1 MGVGSLRGEPPPGPG
16 PGLIREVLAEAGI
29 TVSAMEAERLSAH
42 AAEML
47 RWNRSIR
54 LTAITD
60 PVEVAAKH
68 VADSLLPLRF
78 APFPGRLLDF
88 GSGAGYPGIPLALY
102 LPGTRIVLLEASEKK
117 CAFLSRVRGMLR
129 LENVK
134 VVHGRASKRETLPI
148 GRFDDI
154 VTRATAPPAE
164 VVPLLSP
171 YLAEGGRML
180 LMTGPGGGSAAEI
193 PGTVTRVER
202 FRLPKGLGDREI
214 VEVTFPEKD

>member
-1 MGVGSLRGEPPPGPG
+1 MSGTGKKGAPTGPDANMLRD
-16 PGLIREVLAEAGI
+16 LLREAGI
-29 TVSAMEAERLSAH
+29 ETPREAVEALAVH
-42 AAEML
+42 AEEML

-54 LTAITD
+54 LTAIVD
-60 PVEVAAKH
+60 PVDVAVKH
-68 VADSLLPLRF
+68 VADSLALLRF

-88 GSGAGYPGIPLALY
+88 GSGAGYPGIPLALF
-102 LPGTRIVLLEASEKK
+102 LPGTRIVLLEASAKK

-134 VVHGRASKRETLPI
+134 VVHGRISPGETLPI

-154 VTRATAPPAE
+154 VTRATASPAE

-180 LMTGPGGGSAAEI
+180 LMTGPGGGSGGGI

>member
-1 MGVGSLRGEPPPGPG
+1 MSGPGGSGAAPGPG
-16 PGLIREVLAEAGI
+16 RELLLELLREAGI
-29 TVSAMEAERLSAH
+29 GTPAGAVEGLAIH

-60 PVEVAAKH
+60 PLEVAVKH
-68 VADSLLPLRF
+68 VVDSLELLRF
-78 APFPGRLLDF
+78 GPFPGRMMDF

-102 LPGTRIVLLEASEKK
+102 LPGTRIVLVEASAKK

-134 VVHGRASKRETLPI
+134 VVHARVSPRETLSI

-154 VTRATAPPAE
+154 VTRATSAPSE
-164 VVPLLSP
+164 VVPLLAP

-180 LMTGPGGGSAAEI
+180 FMMGPGGADNAEI
-193 PGTVTRVER
+193 PGTVARVER
-202 FRLPKGLGDREI
+202 FRLPRGMGERGI
-214 VEVTFPEKD
+214 VEVIPPGKE

>member
-1 MGVGSLRGEPPPGPG
+1 MSGAGKQGTPAGPDPALLREI
-16 PGLIREVLAEAGI
+16 LREAGI
-29 TVSAMEAERLSAH
+29 EAHGGAIEGLAVH
-42 AAEML
+42 AGEML

-54 LTAITD
+54 LTAIVD
-60 PVEVAAKH
+60 PVDVAVKH
-68 VADSLLPLRF
+68 VADSLALLRF

-88 GSGAGYPGIPLALY
+88 GSGAGYPGIPLALF
-102 LPGTRIVLLEASEKK
+102 LPGTRIVLLEASAKK

-134 VVHGRASKRETLPI
+134 VVHGRISPGETLPI

-154 VTRATAPPAE
+154 VTRATASPAE

-180 LMTGPGGGSAAEI
+180 LMTGPGGGSGGGI

-202 FRLPKGLGDREI
+202 FRLPRGLGEREI
-214 VEVTFPEKD
+214 VEVVPPGKE